1 MKDAWPPQQARSVRI
16 ARKRAIIMIIIIIK
30 VILARPMFLLM
41 VLISVCVAGQGWL
54 LIGGEWCSAAIR
66 RQRERISEDGQR
78 ECVHGLLSFSSEP
91 CFAHETPEHCPMNG
105 LIQPSLHKTAAA
117 IVQTQAPPPNK
128 VLCRCN
134 TFFISTIRLCDTKRQ
149 ASNLEAMAPTPLK
162 GAPVRFINRSAAPV
176 GGGTP
181 FGRLCC
187 YFNACGCVYAEGA
200 VC

>member
-1 MKDAWPPQQARSVRI
+1 MHNNNEGCMASAAGTQREDRTQKGNNNDNN
-16 ARKRAIIMIIIIIK
+16 IIIK
-30 VILARPMFLLM
+30 VILACPLFLLM

-78 ECVHGLLSFSSEP
+78 ECVHGLRSLSSEP

-128 VLCRCN
+128 VLSLQHI
-134 TFFISTIRLCDTKRQ
+134 FHLHH
-149 ASNLEAMAPTPLK
+149 
-162 GAPVRFINRSAAPV
+162 
-176 GGGTP
+176 
-181 FGRLCC
+181 
-187 YFNACGCVYAEGA
+187 
-200 VC
+200 